1 MIAFEY
7 QGSRPG
13 RLLYALGPLL
23 TRPFSPEGR
32 SSVKEAW
39 LFLLLLFPL
48 NIGLAVLVCSM
59 WMAPPGVP
67 FTDLTFLFHPT
78 GVQRVIVFGF
88 VWAPMITL
96 AARRLHDIG
105 LSGLWVLLAL
115 WPWIGPAILMAICLL
130 IPGNGRTSR
139 HGAPPRLGEIRWG
152 RPRSNWKEIRDHEA
166 AQRAARK
173 RAKRRRKPTTA
184 ARARQD
190 RKAP

>member
-7 QGSRPG
+7 QGPRLG
-13 RLLYALGPLL
+13 RIFYALGPLL

-48 NIGLAVLVCSM
+48 NIGLAVVVCAA
-59 WMAPPGVP
+59 WGAFPGSPANDVS
-67 FTDLTFLFHPT
+67 FLFHPT

-105 LSGLWVLLAL
+105 LSGIWVLLAL
-115 WPWIGPAILMAICLL
+115 WPWIGPAILMAICLF

-139 HGAPPRLGEIRWG
+139 HGTPPRLGEIRWG
-152 RPRSNWKEIRDHEA
+152 RPCSNWKEIRDYETA
-166 AQRAARK
+166 RRAARK
-173 RAKRRRKPTTA
+173 SAKRRRKTSTA
-184 ARARQD
+184 ADARQG
-190 RKAP
+190 RKLP